1 MDNNIF
7 NTELARLV
15 DLLSALNNKTS
26 FNAYLEKIKTPNSLS
41 YAELKYYL
49 AQIKDII
56 VSYNDDYGWREELSA
71 VNKCLSLHNKIEFE
85 KNERLKETEPLKK
98 FWNSF
103 KLWTERELPYL
114 KILKNYYI
122 RYDNWDGG
130 TYYLD
135 IDMPMEYTKAY
146 GISYNGQFD
155 NEYITVSDLKMF
167 IELFYNEFVENRYDY
182 TINVNKHLSKFLIPY
197 KLVNGRLVK
206 KGYKTT
212 NDNVKIINYQMLE
225 RKIIWSE
232 EKILGSEKL
241 DKHTALNYITDSL
254 QYILSLIKN
263 ECEKGKQIEQKC
275 ANLIA
280 PETSKMYS
288 VVKVEVEEI
297 QKIVNEFFDIRHN
310 EYISSS
316 KKTREAI
323 TDSVFI
329 EYLYNRIY
337 ALLFLLKVNYLKN
350 FPEEKKSQVVEE
362 DLPF

>member
-1 MDNNIF
+1 MKNIL
-7 NTELARLV
+7 NTELKRLV
-15 DLLSALNNKTS
+15 DLLSQVRDTAC
-26 FNAYLEKIKTPNSLS
+26 FNAYLEKIKKPETLP

-49 AQIKDII
+49 EQIKEII
-56 VSYNDDYGWREELSA
+56 SSYNDNDLWSEELSA
-71 VNKCLSLHNKIEFE
+71 VSKCITLQNQFEYE
-85 KNERLKETEPLKK
+85 KNKRIKELEPLKK

-114 KILKNYYI
+114 KILKDYYI
-122 RYDNWDGG
+122 KYDNWDSG

-135 IDMPMEYTKAY
+135 IDMPIEFTKAY
-146 GISYNGQFD
+146 GVSYNGQFD
-155 NEYITVSDLKMF
+155 GEHISVLDLKMF
-167 IELFYNEFVENRYDY
+167 IELFYNEFIENRYEY
-182 TINVNKHLSKFLIPY
+182 TINVNKHFAKFSVPY
-197 KLVNGRLVK
+197 KLVNGKVVK
-206 KGYKTT
+206 KGYKST
-212 NDNVKIINYQMLE
+212 NDNTKIINYQMFE

-275 ANLIA
+275 ASLIA
-280 PETSKMYS
+280 VESSKMYS
-288 VVKVEVEEI
+288 VVKSEVEEI
-297 QKIVNEFFDIRHN
+297 QKIVNEYFDIRHN

-316 KKTREAI
+316 KKIREPVN
-323 TDSVFI
+323 DNVFI

-337 ALLFLLKVNYLKN
+337 ALLVLLKINYLKN
-350 FPEEKKSQVVEE
+350 LPDEKRNPENEN

>member
-1 MDNNIF
+1 MENIL
-7 NTELARLV
+7 NTELARLI
-15 DLLSALNNKTS
+15 DLLSALQDKKS
-26 FNAYLEKIKTPNSLS
+26 FNAYLEKIKNHNTLS

-49 AQIKDII
+49 EQIQEII
-56 VSYNDDYGWREELSA
+56 LSYDDHYIWSEELSA
-71 VNKCLSLHNKIEFE
+71 ISKCLLLQDEIERE
-85 KNERLKETEPLKK
+85 KNKKIKELEPLKK

-114 KILKNYYI
+114 KILKDYHI
-122 RYDNWDGG
+122 RYDNWDNG

-135 IDMPMEYTKAY
+135 IDMPMEFTKAY
-146 GISYNGQFD
+146 GVNYDGQFD
-155 NEYITVSDLKMF
+155 KEYISVSDLKMF
-167 IELFYNEFVENRYDY
+167 IELFYNEFVENRYEY
-182 TINVNKHLSKFLIPY
+182 TINVNKYFSKFSIPY
-197 KLVNGRLVK
+197 KLANGKLTK
-206 KGYKTT
+206 KGYKST
-212 NDNVKIINYQMLE
+212 NENTRILNYQMLE

-263 ECEKGKQIEQKC
+263 ECTKGKQIEQKC

-280 PETSKMYS
+280 KETSKMYS
-288 VVKVEVEEI
+288 VVKTEVEEI
-297 QKIVNEFFDIRHN
+297 QKIVNEYFDIRHN

-316 KKTREAI
+316 KKVREPI
-323 TDSVFI
+323 NDNVFI

-337 ALLFLLKVNYLKN
+337 ALLFLLKVSYSKN
-350 FPEEKKSQVVEE
+350 LPEENYNQKNEN